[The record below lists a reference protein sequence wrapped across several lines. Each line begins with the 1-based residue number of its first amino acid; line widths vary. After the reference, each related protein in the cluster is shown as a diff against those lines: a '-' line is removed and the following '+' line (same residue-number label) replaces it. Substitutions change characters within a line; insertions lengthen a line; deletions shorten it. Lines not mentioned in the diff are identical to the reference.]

1 VKKLVAA
8 GLFVVALVE
17 LVAVAVLDREL
28 VLVVVGVMAAL
39 VLLTL
44 RFYLVHEPGYDSGD
58 APANDRAESLRRWL
72 SRTETLIS
80 RSESTRRDWDRHLRP
95 MLARQFEMA
104 TGQRQAKDRVAF
116 HATGSMHFG
125 AETVGV
131 GGPAERIQ
139 DRRWRT
145 GPGPGG
151 PRRNSATV
159 GAGMTAN
166 MGLPAA
172 TTTAHCEAVLDE
184 IGRAVVGKRAALTL
198 ILTTVLAGGHV
209 LIEDLPG
216 LGKTL
221 IARSFAAALG
231 LDFTRVQFT
240 PDLLPADLLGSTVYD
255 MQSGRFEFRRGP
267 IFTNLVLADE
277 INRTPPK
284 TQAALLEAMAE
295 GQVSI
300 DGVTHKLPAPFIVL
314 ATDNPIEYEGTYP
327 LPEAQLDRFTIRLE
341 LRYLSE
347 QEEESM
353 LRRRLERGSAQPIV
367 DQVVD
372 AHDLLAMRESVEQV
386 TVHDDVLRYV
396 VSLATATRQHPQ
408 VAVGASPRAE
418 LDLVQLA
425 RARALLLGRDY
436 VIPEDVKSLAVPTM
450 SHRISLRPE
459 MWVRRVHGSDVV
471 EELLRRLPV
480 PRMNSGKG

>member
-1 VKKLVAA
+1 
-8 GLFVVALVE
+8 
-17 LVAVAVLDREL
+17 
-28 VLVVVGVMAAL
+28 
-39 VLLTL
+39 
-44 RFYLVHEPGYDSGD
+44 
-58 APANDRAESLRRWL
+58 
-72 SRTETLIS
+72 
-80 RSESTRRDWDRHLRP
+80 
-95 MLARQFEMA
+95 
-104 TGQRQAKDRVAF
+104 
-116 HATGSMHFG
+116 
-125 AETVGV
+125 
-131 GGPAERIQ
+131 
-139 DRRWRT
+139 
-145 GPGPGG
+145 
-151 PRRNSATV
+151 
-159 GAGMTAN
+159 

-184 IGRAVVGKRAALTL
+184 IGRVVVGKRAALML

-221 IARSFAAALG
+221 IARSFAAVLG

-267 IFTNLVLADE
+267 IFTNLLLADE

-295 GQVSI
+295 DQVSI

-353 LRRRLERGSAQPIV
+353 LRRRLERGSAQLTV
-367 DQVVD
+367 HQVVD
-372 AHDLLAMRESVEQV
+372 AHDVLAMREQV
-386 TVHDDVLRYV
+386 TVHGDVLRYV

-436 VIPEDVKSLAVPTM
+436 VVPEDVKSLAVPAM

-480 PRMNSGKG
+480 PRTKG